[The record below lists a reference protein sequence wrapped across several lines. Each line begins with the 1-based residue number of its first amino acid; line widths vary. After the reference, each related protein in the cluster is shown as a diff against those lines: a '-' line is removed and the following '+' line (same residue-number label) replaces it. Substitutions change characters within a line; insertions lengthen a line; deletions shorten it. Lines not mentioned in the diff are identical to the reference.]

1 MGGVKKRS
9 ISQSEKSQQSSEKG
23 TEEKK
28 EKKEKGKR
36 AGAAEK
42 RVSFSVKIDEKNLTE
57 MFTSSKSLTV
67 YELASKLS
75 IPPSLANSTL
85 KSYEARGIVQKVA
98 GYSGHYV
105 YRMVATP
112 AAS

>member
-36 AGAAEK
+36 AGAIEK

-67 YELASKLS
+67 YDLASKLS

-85 KSYEARGIVQKVA
+85 KSYEARGLVQKVA